1 MAGTIRLC
9 HRHQA
14 AHHRQ
19 RRAVV
24 DGGVAAGGDAG
35 QGAQRA
41 AMMLRLPEPLR
52 LTSVP
57 DATSVAAT
65 PAHNGRFMIARP
77 LYALL
82 ATLAL
87 GACAHTAATPAP
99 ATVTETSAM
108 NSSSPTTVQP
118 NKPTAEGLLGQLLVL
133 IKGSQNISDFSP
145 ERLNSTMG
153 QAVQFVKGDERRYRA
168 FGPLTKDWSYGFGV
182 DETKLDGRWFEFRF
196 DRNVAGA
203 SPAMTEICRLD
214 FDRFTQQLEQMGFAR
229 ERNVVEDGRWMSD
242 FFTRPGMRVE
252 VFPRGEAAEPQE
264 LVAHKCV
271 EWVYIR

>member
-1 MAGTIRLC
+1 
-9 HRHQA
+9 
-14 AHHRQ
+14 
-19 RRAVV
+19 
-24 DGGVAAGGDAG
+24 
-35 QGAQRA
+35 
-41 AMMLRLPEPLR
+41 
-52 LTSVP
+52 
-57 DATSVAAT
+57 
-65 PAHNGRFMIARP
+65 MIARP

-82 ATLAL
+82 ATFAL

-108 NSSSPTTVQP
+108 NSSGPTTVPP
-118 NKPTAEGLLGQLLVL
+118 NKPTAEGLLGQLLSL
-133 IKGSQNISDFSP
+133 IKDSQTISDFTP
-145 ERLNSTMG
+145 QRLNSTMG
-153 QAVQFVKGDERRYRA
+153 QVVQFVKGDEGRYRA
-168 FGPLTKDWSYGFGV
+168 FGRLTKDWSYGFGV

-203 SPAMTEICRLD
+203 SPPMSEICRLD

-229 ERNVVEDGRWMSD
+229 ERNIVEDGRWMSD

-252 VFPRGEAAEPQE
+252 VFPRGEAAEPQA

>member
-1 MAGTIRLC
+1 
-9 HRHQA
+9 
-14 AHHRQ
+14 
-19 RRAVV
+19 
-24 DGGVAAGGDAG
+24 
-35 QGAQRA
+35 
-41 AMMLRLPEPLR
+41 
-52 LTSVP
+52 
-57 DATSVAAT
+57 
-65 PAHNGRFMIARP
+65 MIARP

-87 GACAHTAATPAP
+87 GACAHTSATPAP

-108 NSSSPTTVQP
+108 NSSSPTTVPP

-133 IKGSQNISDFSP
+133 IKGSQDISDFTP

-229 ERNVVEDGRWMSD
+229 ERNIVEDGRWMSD
-242 FFTRPGMRVE
+242 FFTRPGLRVE
-252 VFPRGEAAEPQE
+252 VFPRGEAAEPQA